1 MKTSL
6 RSSSFLCSSWKRR
19 FVIILASVVLS
30 LSAAVFAQESS
41 AAQPKA
47 ALPQPLI
54 TQAVSEAQLTV
65 LKGNT
70 HPLAKPQFDLGTAPA
85 TLPMQRM
92 LLVLKRSPAQEAA
105 LRQLLD
111 NQQDKHSPS
120 YHQWLTPAQYGKQF
134 GPTDSDLQTITSWL
148 QSYGF
153 QVGTTKGRTVL
164 EFSGSASQVQQ
175 AFHTAIHKYVV
186 NGEQHWAN
194 SSDPQIP
201 AALTPAVAGVLTLH
215 NFLKKPLVRY
225 TKQTVPA
232 KIRPGKRPAITF
244 SDGSHGLAPLDF
256 ATIYSSNAYAT
267 PLGTTGSGVTIGV
280 VGRSNLFNGGE
291 DVSDFDS
298 AQIFN
303 VSGGTFSIILNGADP
318 GDLGGGEETEATL
331 DSTWTGA
338 VAPGANVELV
348 VSASTNT
355 TDGVDLSELYI
366 IENNFADIM
375 TESFGSCEAEDTDEL
390 GVSALAEQAAA
401 QGITYFVSTGN
412 SGAEGCDDPNSETV
426 ATGPISVNVLAA
438 TPFNTAVGGTV
449 FDDTSNPTLYWSPMN
464 NGQESAIS
472 YIPEDVWNDS
482 CTAASCGSNANIAAG
497 GGGVSASTLFGKPT
511 WQTGVTGI
519 PADGKRDLPDVVLS
533 AAPHDGYVLCL
544 EGSCVPDSSGEFSL
558 FLVGG
563 TSASAPSFAGI
574 MAQVDQQMAGLG
586 QPLRQGVAGY
596 VLYRLAATENAT
608 LAQCNGSSTTLPLN
622 TCIFHDVT
630 VGNNAV
636 PGELNY
642 GLPTADY
649 QAGVGYDL
657 ASGLGSVNINNLV
670 TQWNSVT
677 FSPTTTTFTLNGAT
691 TAIEV
696 THGTSV
702 NVGVTVAPNTP
713 PGTPTGDV
721 SLLVV
726 PGSSV
731 TTNTQSVPP
740 TGGFGGQVFTLSGGS
755 LPSATTTQLP
765 GGSYSLEAYYAGDG
779 TFAPSFSAAPGIP
792 VLVTAETSAT
802 TLSGPWTQDQFGQ
815 YTVAFSTAPFG
826 SPVFLRADVTRNP
839 STLPNDGTP
848 TGTVTFS
855 TLSGTIPNNTS
866 PSSLNSQGTASVQSN
881 PFALSGPTFPFDAG
895 TYSISASY
903 GGDPSFAASTSAQP
917 LSFTIQP
924 GFFAN
929 IASNAAGIS
938 ISVPGSSGSTSMT
951 VLNST
956 SFSGTISLAC
966 SGLPAE
972 AACAFTPP
980 SIAANGTRGTTSVI
994 ITVTTTAPH
1003 TTQNMTDRPYYFA
1016 GWMMGSSLALGGVF
1030 VLGFKKPRQ
1039 LAALFMLIVLAL
1051 LVVVPACGG
1060 GGSKPPPPPVQDPG
1074 TPAGTYNV
1082 TVTATSGSVSSITG
1096 FTLFLQ

>member
-1 MKTSL
+1 MKSYL
-6 RSSSFLCSSWKRR
+6 RSSSSRSSWKRL
-19 FVIILASVVLS
+19 FVITLAFVVLS
-30 LSAAVFAQESS
+30 LPAAVFAQESN
-41 AAQPKA
+41 AAQSTA

-70 HPLAKPQFDLGTAPA
+70 HPLARPQFDLGTAPA
-85 TLPMQRM
+85 SLPMQRM

-105 LRQLLD
+105 LRKLLD
-111 NQQDKHSPS
+111 DQQDKHSPS
-120 YHQWLTPAQYGKQF
+120 YHKWLTPTQYGKQF

-201 AALTPAVAGVLTLH
+201 TALTAAVAGVLTLH

-256 ATIYSSNAYAT
+256 AKIYNSDAYPPAT
-267 PLGTTGSGVTIGV
+267 GPTGAGVVIGV
-280 VGRSNLFNGGE
+280 VGRSNLFNQAE

-298 AQIFN
+298 LQIFD
-303 VSGGTFSIILNGADP
+303 VTGGTFNVILNGADP

-338 VAPGANVELV
+338 VAPGATVDLV

-355 TDGVDLSELYI
+355 ADGTDLSEVYI

-375 TESFGSCEAEDTDEL
+375 TESFGTCEAETTTAA

-401 QGITYFVSTGN
+401 QGITYFVSTGD

-449 FDDTSNPTLYWSPMN
+449 FDDTANPTLYWSPTN
-464 NGQESAIS
+464 NNNNQESALS

-497 GGGVSASTLFGKPT
+497 GGGVSTIFSKPT
-511 WQTGVTGI
+511 WQAGVTGI
-519 PADGKRDLPDVVLS
+519 PADGARDLPDVVLS
-533 AAPHDGYVLCL
+533 AALHDGYVLCL
-544 EGSCVPDSSGEFSL
+544 EGSCVPDSTGEFSL

-574 MAQVDQQMAGLG
+574 MAQVDEQMLNLNPANG
-586 QPLRQGVAGY
+586 PRQGVAGY
-596 VLYRLAATENAT
+596 ILYRLAATENST
-608 LAQCNGSSTTLPLN
+608 LAQCNGSSTTLPASA
-622 TCIFHDVT
+622 CIFHDVT

-636 PGELNY
+636 PGEAGY
-642 GLPTADY
+642 GSLTADY
-649 QAGVGYDL
+649 QATVGYDL

-670 TQWNSVT
+670 TLWNTET
-677 FSPTTTTFTLNGAT
+677 FSPSTTTLVLNNNLPVN
-691 TAIEV
+691 I
-696 THGTSV
+696 THGQSV
-702 NVGVTVAPNTP
+702 SGTVTVGQTS
-713 PGTPTGDV
+713 GTVIPTGDV
-721 SLLVV
+721 VLMTS
-726 PGSSV
+726 
-731 TTNTQSVPP
+731 NTLSPS
-740 TGGFGGQVFTLSGGS
+740 TLDLFTLNTSGV
-755 LPSATTTQLP
+755 ATFSTTQLP
-765 GGSYSLEAYYAGDG
+765 GNGAPPAPTYNVWAHYGGDG
-779 TFAPSFSAAPGIP
+779 IFAPSDSNMVP
-792 VLVTAETSAT
+792 VSVSTETSAT
-802 TLSGPWTQDQFGQ
+802 VLSVLGFTSTGTQFNFTNG
-815 YTVAFSTAPFG
+815 PFG
-826 SPVFLRADVTRNP
+826 SFVYLRADVTGGSGSGR
-839 STLPNDGTP
+839 P
-848 TGTVTFS
+848 TGSVTF
-855 TLSGTIPNNTS
+855 TDTFGAIPGGGT
-866 PSSLNSQGTASVQSN
+866 
-881 PFALSGPTFPFDAG
+881 FALNAGDPPTGGPYTGGSDAATPNGVTFDAG
-895 TYSISASY
+895 SHSVSASY
-903 GGDPSFAASTSAQP
+903 AGDGSFGASSAAVQ
-917 LSFTIQP
+917 SFTITP
-924 GFFAN
+924 GFFAS
-929 IASNAAGIS
+929 IPSNLAS
-938 ISVPGSSGSTSMT
+938 ISLSAPGSSGTTSMT
-951 VLNST
+951 VANSS

-966 SGLPAE
+966 SGLPSE
-972 AACAFTPP
+972 ATCAFSPS
-980 SIAANGTRGTTSVI
+980 SIAANGTAATTTVT
-994 ITVTTTAPH
+994 ITVSTTAPH

-1039 LAALFMLIVLAL
+1039 RAALFMLIVVAL

-1060 GGSKPPPPPVQDPG
+1060 GGSKTPPPPVQDPG

-1082 TVTATSGSVSSITG
+1082 TVTATNGSASSITG

>member
-1 MKTSL
+1 MKFSL
-6 RSSSFLCSSWKRR
+6 RSSSSRSSRKRL
-19 FVIILASVVLS
+19 FVITLAFVVLS
-30 LSAAVFAQESS
+30 LSAAVFAQESN
-41 AAQPKA
+41 AAQSTA

-92 LLVLKRSPAQEAA
+92 LLVLKRSPAQEAT
-105 LRQLLD
+105 LRKLLD
-111 NQQDKHSPS
+111 DQQDKHSPS
-120 YHQWLTPAQYGKQF
+120 YHKWLTPAQYGKQF
-134 GPTDSDLQTITSWL
+134 GPTDSDLQTITTWL

-201 AALTPAVAGVLTLH
+201 TALTPAVAGVLTLH

-225 TKQTVPA
+225 TNQTVPA

-244 SDGSHGLAPLDF
+244 GDGSHGLAPLDF
-256 ATIYSSNAYAT
+256 ATIYSSNAYSTTT
-267 PLGTTGSGVTIGV
+267 PGPTGAGVTIGV
-280 VGRSNLFNGGE
+280 VGRSNLFNTGE
-291 DVSDFDS
+291 DVFDFDS
-298 AQIFN
+298 GQIFN
-303 VSGGTFSIILNGADP
+303 VSGGTFSITLNGPDP
-318 GDLGGGEETEATL
+318 GDLGGGEEVEATL

-338 VAPGANVELV
+338 VAPGANVQLV
-348 VSASTNT
+348 LSASTNT
-355 TDGVDLSELYI
+355 TDGVDLSEVYI
-366 IENNFADIM
+366 IENNLADIM
-375 TESFGSCEAEDTDEL
+375 TESFGSCEADSTTGA
-390 GVSALAEQAAA
+390 GVLALAEQAAA
-401 QGITYFVSTGN
+401 QGITYFVSTGD
-412 SGAEGCDDPNSETV
+412 SGAEGCDDPNLETV

-449 FDDTSNPTLYWSPMN
+449 FDDTANPAIYWSSMN

-519 PADGKRDLPDVVLS
+519 PADGARDLPDVSLS

-544 EGSCVPDSSGEFSL
+544 DASCVPDSQGEFFL
-558 FLVGG
+558 FLIGG

-574 MAQVDQQMAGLG
+574 MAQVDQEMVTLNPGAS
-586 QPLRQGVAGY
+586 PRQGVAGY

-608 LAQCNGSSTTLPLN
+608 LAQCNGSSTTLQAS

-636 PGELNY
+636 PGEANY
-642 GLPTADY
+642 GSPTAQY

-657 ASGLGSVNINNLV
+657 ATGLGSVNINNLV
-670 TQWNSVT
+670 TLWNTET
-677 FSPTTTTFTLNGAT
+677 FSPSTTTLVLNNNLPVN
-691 TAIEV
+691 I
-696 THGTSV
+696 THGQSV
-702 NVGVTVAPNTP
+702 SGSVTVAQTT
-713 PGTPTGDV
+713 GTVVPTGDV
-721 SLLVV
+721 VLMTS
-726 PGSSV
+726 
-731 TTNTQSVPP
+731 N
-740 TGGFGGQVFTLSGGS
+740 TLSPSTLDLFPLNASGGAIFS
-755 LPSATTTQLP
+755 TTQLP
-765 GGSYSLEAYYAGDG
+765 GDGTTTYNVWAHYGGDG
-779 TFAPSFSAAPGIP
+779 TFAPSDSTVVP
-792 VLVTAETSAT
+792 VTVSSEPSKI
-802 TLSGPWTQDQFGQ
+802 TLSGPFTLDQFGGWSIPFSSQ
-815 YTVAFSTAPFG
+815 AFG
-826 SPVFLRADVTRNP
+826 LPVFVSATVVGT
-839 STLPNDGTP
+839 SGFGTP

-855 TLSGTIPNNTS
+855 SAAGFVPFTGAPT
-866 PSSLNSQGTASVQSN
+866 LNSQGVASVQGN
-881 PFALSGPTFPFDAG
+881 PGLLSGPQAPFDAG
-895 TYSISASY
+895 KYSLSASY
-903 GGDPSFAASTSAQP
+903 SGDLSFQASSSTAP
-917 LSFTIQP
+917 VSFTIQP
-924 GFFAN
+924 GFFAL
-929 IASNAAGIS
+929 IASNLASIS
-938 ISVPGSSGSTSMT
+938 ISAPGSSGTTSMT
-951 VLNST
+951 VANSS

-972 AACAFTPP
+972 ATCAFSPA
-980 SIAANGTRGTTSVI
+980 SVAANGTAASTSVT
-994 ITVTTTAPH
+994 ITVSTTAPH
-1003 TTQNMTDRPYYFA
+1003 TTQSMTDRPYYFA
-1016 GWMMGSSLALGGVF
+1016 GWMMGSSLTLGGVF

-1039 LAALFMLIVLAL
+1039 RSALFMLVVLAL

-1060 GGSKPPPPPVQDPG
+1060 GGGSKTPPPVPDPG

>member
-1 MKTSL
+1 MKSSL
-6 RSSSFLCSSWKRR
+6 RSSSSRSSRKRL
-19 FVIILASVVLS
+19 FVITLAFVVLS
-30 LSAAVFAQESS
+30 LSATVFAQESS
-41 AAQPKA
+41 AAQSTA
-47 ALPQPLI
+47 TLPQPLI
-54 TQAVSEAQLTV
+54 TQVVSEAQLTV

-70 HPLAKPQFDLGTAPA
+70 HPLARPQFDLGTAPA

-105 LRQLLD
+105 LRKLLD
-111 NQQDKHSPS
+111 GQQDKHSPS
-120 YHQWLTPAQYGKQF
+120 YHKWLTPTQYGKQF

-164 EFSGSASQVQQ
+164 EFSGSASQVQA
-175 AFHTAIHKYVV
+175 AFHTAIHKYIV

-201 AALTPAVAGVLTLH
+201 TALTPAVAGVLTLH

-244 SDGSHGLAPLDF
+244 GDGSHGLAPLDF
-256 ATIYSSNAYAT
+256 ATIYSSNAYSTTT
-267 PLGTTGSGVTIGV
+267 PGPTGAGVTIGV

-303 VSGGTFSIILNGADP
+303 VSGGTFGIALNGPDP

-355 TDGVDLSELYI
+355 TDGVDLSEVYI
-366 IENNFADIM
+366 VENNLADIM

-401 QGITYFVSTGN
+401 QGITYFVSTGDA
-412 SGAEGCDDPNSETV
+412 GAEGCDDPNSETV
-426 ATGPISVNVLAA
+426 ATGPVSVNILAA

-449 FDDTSNPTLYWSPMN
+449 FDDTANPTLYWSSTN
-464 NGQESAIS
+464 TGQESALS

-482 CTAASCGSNANIAAG
+482 CAASSCGSNANIAAG
-497 GGGVSASTLFGKPT
+497 GGGASVFFSKPS

-519 PADGKRDLPDVVLS
+519 PADGARDIPDVVLS
-533 AAPHDGYVLCL
+533 ASGHDGYVLCL

-558 FLVGG
+558 FLIGG

-574 MAQVDQQMAGLG
+574 MAQVDEQMATLNPTNG
-586 QPLRQGVAGY
+586 PRQGVAGY

-608 LAQCNGSSTTLPLN
+608 LAQCNGSSATLPVSN
-622 TCIFHDVT
+622 CIFHDVT
-630 VGNNAV
+630 IGNNAV
-636 PGELNY
+636 PGEINY
-642 GLPTADY
+642 GSLTADY

-670 TQWNSVT
+670 TQWNSET
-677 FSPTTTTFTLNGAT
+677 FSPSTTTLVLNNN
-691 TAIEV
+691 TAVNI
-696 THGTSV
+696 THGQSV
-702 NVGVTVAPNTP
+702 PVSVTVAQTT
-713 PGTPTGDV
+713 GTVVPTGDV
-721 SLLVV
+721 VLMTS
-726 PGSSV
+726 
-731 TTNTQSVPP
+731 N
-740 TGGFGGQVFTLSGGS
+740 TLSPSTLDLFS
-755 LPSATTTQLP
+755 LTSGVATFATTQLP
-765 GGSYSLEAYYAGDG
+765 GDGTTPTSYNVWAHYGGDG
-779 TFAPSFSAAPGIP
+779 TFAPSDSNMVP
-792 VLVTAETSAT
+792 VTVAAETST
-802 TLSGPWTQDQFGQ
+802 TVLSVLGFTSTSQFNFTNG
-815 YTVAFSTAPFG
+815 PFG
-826 SPVFLRADVTRNP
+826 SFVYLRADVTGKSGSGR
-839 STLPNDGTP
+839 P
-848 TGTVTFS
+848 TGAVTF
-855 TLSGTIPNNTS
+855 TDTFGAIPGGGT
-866 PSSLNSQGTASVQSN
+866 
-881 PFALSGPTFPFDAG
+881 FALNAGDPPTGGGPYTGGSDAATPNGVTFDAG
-895 TYSISASY
+895 SHSVSASY
-903 GGDPSFAASTSAQP
+903 AGDLSFGASSTAPQ
-917 LSFTIQP
+917 SFTITP
-924 GFFAN
+924 GFFAS
-929 IASNAAGIS
+929 IPSNVAIS
-938 ISVPGSSGSTSMT
+938 ISAPGSSGTTSMT
-951 VLNST
+951 VANSS

-972 AACAFTPP
+972 ATCAFSPS
-980 SIAANGTRGTTSVI
+980 SIAASGTAATTAVT
-994 ITVTTTAPH
+994 ITVSTTAPH

-1030 VLGFKKPRQ
+1030 VLGFQKPRQ
-1039 LAALFMLIVLAL
+1039 RAALFMLIVVAL

-1060 GGSKPPPPPVQDPG
+1060 GGGSKTPPPPVQDPG

-1082 TVTATSGSVSSITG
+1082 TVTATSGSASSITG

>member
-1 MKTSL
+1 MKSSL
-6 RSSSFLCSSWKRR
+6 RSSCWRL
-19 FVIILASVVLS
+19 FVITLAFVVLS
-30 LSAAVFAQESS
+30 LTAAVLAQESS
-41 AAQPKA
+41 SAQSTA

-54 TQAVSEAQLTV
+54 TQAVSETQLTV

-105 LRQLLD
+105 LRKLLD
-111 NQQDKHSPS
+111 DQQDKHSPS
-120 YHQWLTPAQYGKQF
+120 YHKWLTPLQYGQQF
-134 GPTDSDLQTITSWL
+134 GPTDSDLQAITAWL
-148 QSYGF
+148 QSHGF
-153 QVGTTKGRTVL
+153 QVATTKGRTVL

-201 AALTPAVAGVLTLH
+201 TALTPAVAGVLTLH

-244 SDGSHGLAPLDF
+244 SDGSHGMAPLDF
-256 ATIYSSNAYAT
+256 AMIYSSNAYT
-267 PLGTTGSGVTIGV
+267 NGTTGAGVTIGV

-298 AQIFN
+298 GQIFN

-318 GDLGGGEETEATL
+318 GDLGGGEEVEATL

-355 TDGVDLSELYI
+355 TDGTDLSEVYI
-366 IENNFADIM
+366 VENNLADIM
-375 TESFGSCEAEDTDEL
+375 TESFSTCEFGNTTDL

-401 QGITYFVSTGN
+401 QGITYFVSTGD
-412 SGAEGCDDPNSETV
+412 SGAAGCDDPSEAA
-426 ATGPISVNVLAA
+426 ATFPVSVNLLAA
-438 TPFNTAVGGTV
+438 TPFDTAVGGTV
-449 FDDTSNPTLYWSPMN
+449 FDDTANPTLYWSSTN
-464 NGQESAIS
+464 TGQESALS

-482 CTAASCGSNANIAAG
+482 CAASSCGSSANLAAG
-497 GGGVSASTLFGKPT
+497 GGGVSTVFSKPS

-519 PADGKRDLPDVVLS
+519 PADGFRDIPDVSLT

-544 EGSCVPDSSGEFSL
+544 DASCVPDSQGEFFL
-558 FLVGG
+558 FLIGG

-574 MAQVDQQMAGLG
+574 MAQVDEQMVTLNPGSS
-586 QPLRQGVAGY
+586 PRQGVAGY

-608 LAQCNGSSTTLPLN
+608 LAQCNGSSTTLQAS

-636 PGELNY
+636 PGEPNY
-642 GLPTADY
+642 GSPTAQY

-657 ASGLGSVNINNLV
+657 ATGLGSVNINNLV

-677 FSPTTTTFTLNGAT
+677 FSPSTTTLVLNNN
-691 TAIEV
+691 TAVNI
-696 THGTSV
+696 THGQSV
-702 NVGVTVAPNTP
+702 TGSVTVAQTS
-713 PGTPTGDV
+713 GTVVPTGDV
-721 SLLVV
+721 VLMTS
-726 PGSSV
+726 
-731 TTNTQSVPP
+731 NTLSPS
-740 TGGFGGQVFTLSGGS
+740 TLDLFTLAGGAAGIS
-755 LPSATTTQLP
+755 TTQLP
-765 GGSYSLEAYYAGDG
+765 GDTISYNVWAHYAGDG
-779 TFAPSFSAAPGIP
+779 TFAPSDSNLVP
-792 VLVTAETSAT
+792 VTVAAETST
-802 TLSGPWTQDQFGQ
+802 TVLSVLGFDSNGNQFN
-815 YTVAFSTAPFG
+815 FSSGPFG
-826 SPVFLRADVTRNP
+826 SFVYLRADVKGQSNSGR
-839 STLPNDGTP
+839 P
-848 TGTVTFS
+848 TGAVTF
-855 TLSGTIPNNTS
+855 TDTFGAIPGGGTFA
-866 PSSLNSQGTASVQSN
+866 LNSGDPPTGI
-881 PFALSGPTFPFDAG
+881 GPYTGGSDAATPNGVTFDAG
-895 TYSISASY
+895 SHSVSASY
-903 GGDPSFAASTSAQP
+903 AGDPSFAASSTGAQ
-917 LSFTIQP
+917 SFTITP
-924 GFFAN
+924 GFFASPSN
-929 IASNAAGIS
+929 LASIS
-938 ISVPGSSGSTSMT
+938 ISAPGSSGTTSMT
-951 VLNST
+951 VANST

-972 AACAFTPP
+972 ATCAFSPA
-980 SIAANGTRGTTSVI
+980 SIAANGTPASTTVT
-994 ITVTTTAPH
+994 ITVSTTAPH
-1003 TTQNMTDRPYYFA
+1003 TTTQNITDRPYYFA

-1030 VLGFKKPRQ
+1030 VLGFRKPRQ
-1039 LAALFMLIVLAL
+1039 RAGLFMLIVLGL
-1051 LVVVPACGG
+1051 LVAVPACGG
-1060 GGSKPPPPPVQDPG
+1060 GGSKPAPTPVQDPG

-1082 TVTATSGSVSSITG
+1082 TVTATGGSATSSPV

>member
-1 MKTSL
+1 
-6 RSSSFLCSSWKRR
+6 
-19 FVIILASVVLS
+19 
-30 LSAAVFAQESS
+30 
-41 AAQPKA
+41 QPTA

-70 HPLAKPQFDLGTAPA
+70 HPLARPQFDLGTAPA

-92 LLVLKRSPAQEAA
+92 LLVLKRSPAQESA
-105 LRQLLD
+105 LRKLLD
-111 NQQDKHSPS
+111 DQQDKHSPS
-120 YHQWLTPAQYGKQF
+120 YHQWLTPTQYGKQF
-134 GPTDSDLQTITSWL
+134 GPTDSDLQTITTWL
-148 QSYGF
+148 QSHGF

-201 AALTPAVAGVLTLH
+201 TALTPAVAGVLTLH
-215 NFLKKPLVRY
+215 NFFKRPLVRY

-244 SDGSHGLAPLDF
+244 GDGSHGLAPLDF
-256 ATIYSSNAYAT
+256 ATIYSSNAYSTTT
-267 PLGTTGSGVTIGV
+267 PGPTGAGVTIGV

-298 AQIFN
+298 GQIFD

-375 TESFGSCEAEDTDEL
+375 TESFDSCEAEDTNEL
-390 GVSALAEQAAA
+390 GVTALAEQAAA
-401 QGITYFVSTGN
+401 QGITYFVSTGDA
-412 SGAEGCDDPNSETV
+412 GAEGCDDPNSETV
-426 ATGPISVNVLAA
+426 ATGPVSVNILAA

-449 FDDTSNPTLYWSPMN
+449 FDDTANPTLYWSSTN
-464 NGQESAIS
+464 TGQESAIS

-482 CTAASCGSNANIAAG
+482 CAASSCGSNANIAAS
-497 GGGVSASTLFGKPT
+497 GGGVSTSTIFGKPS
-511 WQTGVTGI
+511 WQSGVTGI
-519 PADGKRDLPDVVLS
+519 PADNARDIPDVSLS

-544 EGSCVPDSSGEFSL
+544 DASCVPDSSGEFFL
-558 FLVGG
+558 FLIGG

-574 MAQVDQQMAGLG
+574 MAQVDEQMATLNPTNG
-586 QPLRQGVAGY
+586 PRQGVAGY

-608 LAQCNGSSTTLPLN
+608 LTQCNGSSTTLPVN

-636 PGELNY
+636 PGEVNY
-642 GLPTADY
+642 GSPTAQY

-677 FSPTTTTFTLNGAT
+677 FSPSTTTLVLNNNVAVNIIHGQS
-691 TAIEV
+691 V
-696 THGTSV
+696 TGS
-702 NVGVTVAPNTP
+702 VTVAQTT
-713 PGTPTGDV
+713 GSVVPTGDV
-721 SLLVV
+721 VLMTS
-726 PGSSV
+726 
-731 TTNTQSVPP
+731 N
-740 TGGFGGQVFTLSGGS
+740 TLSPSTLDLFSLAGGAAAFS
-755 LPSATTTQLP
+755 TTQLP
-765 GGSYSLEAYYAGDG
+765 GDGPSPTPTSYNVWAHYGGDG
-779 TFAPSFSAAPGIP
+779 TFAPSDSNLVP
-792 VLVTAETSAT
+792 VTVATETST
-802 TLSGPWTQDQFGQ
+802 TVLSVLGFDSNGNQFN
-815 YTVAFSTAPFG
+815 FSSGPFG
-826 SPVFLRADVTRNP
+826 SFVYLRADVKGQSNSGR
-839 STLPNDGTP
+839 P
-848 TGTVTFS
+848 TGAVTF
-855 TLSGTIPNNTS
+855 TDTFGAIPGGGTFA
-866 PSSLNSQGTASVQSN
+866 LNSGDAPTGI
-881 PFALSGPTFPFDAG
+881 GPYTGGSDAATPNGVTFDAG
-895 TYSISASY
+895 SHSVSASY
-903 GGDPSFAASTSAQP
+903 AGDPSFAASSTGAQ
-917 LSFTIQP
+917 SFTITP
-924 GFFAN
+924 GFFAS
-929 IASNAAGIS
+929 IPSNLAGIS
-938 ISVPGSSGSTSMT
+938 ISAPGSSGSTSMT
-951 VLNST
+951 VANS
-956 SFSGTISLAC
+956 SNFSGTISLAC

-972 AACAFTPP
+972 ATCAFSPA
-980 SIAANGTRGTTSVI
+980 SIAASGTAATT
-994 ITVTTTAPH
+994 TVTVTVSTTAPH
-1003 TTQNMTDRPYYFA
+1003 TTQNIMDRPYYFA
-1016 GWMMGSSLALGGVF
+1016 GLMMGSSLALGGVF
-1030 VLGFKKPRQ
+1030 VLGFKKPQQR
-1039 LAALFMLIVLAL
+1039 AALFMLMVVGL
-1051 LVVVPACGG
+1051 LVVIPACGG
-1060 GGSKPPPPPVQDPG
+1060 GGSKPTPTPVQDPG